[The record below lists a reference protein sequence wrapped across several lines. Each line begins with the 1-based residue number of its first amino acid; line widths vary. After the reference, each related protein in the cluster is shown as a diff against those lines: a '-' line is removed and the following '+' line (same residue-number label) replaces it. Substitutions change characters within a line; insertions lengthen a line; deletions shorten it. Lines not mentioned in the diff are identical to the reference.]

1 MTAMVAVRAV
11 GVFCG
16 SSSGRGDT
24 YLDAA
29 RALGHLLADEGLG
42 LVYGGG
48 TVGLMGAAAD
58 ACLANGGHVTGVIPR
73 GLFAR
78 EIEHR
83 GVTELHEVATMHE
96 RKALMYDRSDA
107 FIALPGGLGTLDE
120 LAEVATWGQLGLHA
134 KPIVLLDVAGF
145 WQPFVDQLDRMVDA
159 ELLRPQNRALI
170 EVRASAVDALA
181 HLRATWPEHVEKW
194 ITPDDR

>member
-1 MTAMVAVRAV
+1 MVSVRAV

-16 SSSGRGDT
+16 SSSGKGDR

-29 RALGHLLADEGLG
+29 RSLGSLLAAEGVE

-48 TVGLMGAAAD
+48 EVGLMGALAD
-58 ACLANGGHVTGVIPR
+58 ACLAGGGHVTGVIPTR
-73 GLFAR
+73 LFRR
-78 EIEHR
+78 EVAHR

-120 LAEVATWGQLGLHA
+120 LAEVATWSQLGLHA
-134 KPIVLLDVAGF
+134 KPLVLLDVDGF
-145 WQPFVDQLDRMVDA
+145 WSPFTDLLDSMVA
-159 ELLRPQNRALI
+159 AGLLRPENRAMVAL
-170 EVRASAVDALA
+170 RADAPAALA
-181 HLRATWPEHVEKW
+181 HLREAEPAYVEKW
-194 ITPDDR
+194 IEPQDR

>member
-1 MTAMVAVRAV
+1 MVSVRAV

-16 SSSGRGDT
+16 SSSGKGDR

-29 RALGHLLADEGLG
+29 RSLGSLLAAEGVE

-48 TVGLMGAAAD
+48 EVGLMGALAD
-58 ACLANGGHVTGVIPR
+58 ACLAGGGHVTGVIPTR
-73 GLFAR
+73 LFRR
-78 EIEHR
+78 EVAHR

-120 LAEVATWGQLGLHA
+120 LAEVATWSQLGLHA
-134 KPIVLLDVAGF
+134 KPLVLLDVDGF
-145 WQPFVDQLDRMVDA
+145 WSPFTDLLDSMVA
-159 ELLRPQNRALI
+159 AGLLRPENRAMVAL
-170 EVRASAVDALA
+170 RNDAPSALA
-181 HLRATWPEHVEKW
+181 HLRETEPAYVEKW
-194 ITPDDR
+194 IEPQDR

>member
-1 MTAMVAVRAV
+1 MSAVVTIRAV

-24 YLDAA
+24 YVDAA
-29 RALGHLLADEGLG
+29 RGLGRLLAEQGVG

-58 ACLANGGHVTGVIPR
+58 ACLAGGGRVTGVIPR

-145 WQPFVDQLDRMVDA
+145 WQPFVDLLDRMVDA
-159 ELLRPQNRALI
+159 ELLRRENRALI
-170 EVRASAVDALA
+170 AVRGSAVEALA
-181 HLRATWPEHVEKW
+181 HLRTTRPERVEKW